1 MAPDATLKDLFLNG
15 LVHLFPL
22 TLPDQTLAFYTAG
35 TNKRMIKK
43 FTNAKH
49 IFLWEVF
56 FQLPPYLLLLP
67 MHMRTLPMHI
77 RTLSN
82 RVRHLA

>member
-35 TNKRMIKK
+35 RNKRVIKNLQMQSTYFYGK
-43 FTNAKH
+43 FFVNSLYTCSSTA
-49 IFLWEVF
+49 
-56 FQLPPYLLLLP
+56 PYAYT
-67 MHMRTLPMHI
+67 HT
-77 RTLSN
+77 
-82 RVRHLA
+82 V

>member
-35 TNKRMIKK
+35 RNKRVTKK
-43 FTNAKH
+43 FTNAQH

-56 FQLPPYLLLLP
+56 CQLPLYLLKYCSLCIYAHCLIVVVTLLD
-67 MHMRTLPMHI
+67 I
-77 RTLSN
+77 GI
-82 RVRHLA
+82 